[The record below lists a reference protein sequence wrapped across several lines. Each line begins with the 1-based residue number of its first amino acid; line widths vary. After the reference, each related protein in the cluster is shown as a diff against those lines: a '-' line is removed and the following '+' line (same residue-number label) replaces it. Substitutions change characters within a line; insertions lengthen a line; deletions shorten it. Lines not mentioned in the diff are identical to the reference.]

1 MDSDRNRPAELRNEP
16 GSRPMDPKVQV
27 GLQAALQAVQT
38 GLSPQHVA
46 ECVFDAIRNDTF
58 YIITPP
64 DLKPGIRQRMEA
76 ILEGRNPA

>member
-1 MDSDRNRPAELRNEP
+1 M
-16 GSRPMDPKVQV
+16 
-27 GLQAALQAVQT
+27 LQAVQT

-64 DLKPGIRQRMEA
+64 DLKPTIRQRMEA